1 MTPEPETPRTSE
13 DPSVPRLFLRELGW
27 QVALKVGSDRVFCYV
42 ANPGEDYYHRLLD
55 GEVYLY
61 RGEEKIC
68 LPCASRHGLL
78 DNEPRV
84 LRDPTRGLD
93 VDLPDDDENYRLQGE

>member
-1 MTPEPETPRTSE
+1 MTLDHDTQPPEGPPT
-13 DPSVPRLFLRELGW
+13 PRLFLREPGW
-27 QVALKVGSDRVFCYV
+27 QVALKVGSDRVYCYV

-55 GEVYLY
+55 GEIYFY

-68 LPCASRHGLL
+68 LPCATRQGLL
-78 DNEPRV
+78 DNVPRI

-93 VDLPDDDENYRLQGE
+93 VDAPPDVDDYRLQGE